1 MYKKKKLKKKNI
13 GIKEASKDSKL
24 NDMNQSEKSSVK
36 KLKHQNTTG
45 PKKTTVDIKRLKTG
59 DPPIPDL
66 YPVTTK
72 AATSTDNIISA
83 SPIDSLLINKNILSD
98 NTQGLKHIINNV
110 SLKRPALKTVNS
122 HQDINNIETIPI
134 VCLENYLKD
143 LNRLIKLQQ
152 KLYYQNLKTPRLLGP
167 KHFKHLKFPDDMIN
181 LRKISYNLE
190 KIVSYRKLI
199 DKEDE
204 TARSHDYIN
213 DTSQYSSVLDQQKL
227 ISIAKQ
233 ESLDKLNEE
242 DATLLIAN
250 IYGID
255 SSLVRD
261 LKCNNLYINGKIH
274 FDPDYINMSEL
285 KSICRKIDKP
295 LLREKSNNLLWPSRI
310 RKKKHKSKNSNN
322 NEENNTNI
330 DADIKEK
337 HPSYKFHNIPLFNSI

>member
-190 KIVSYRKLI
+190 KVVSYRKLI